1 MAKARGHR
9 ANKANDSFGTVNND
23 SLYKGKYREEVYQE
37 DDDDENVEAQSEADP
52 AQIEAATQ
60 QGEAG
65 ESFAQAKQQEPEE
78 SHDYKKRYDDLKRHY
93 DAKVNEFKQEI
104 GELKSAVRSN
114 DVEMPNGIP
123 MPKTMEELQVF
134 KEQYPDIFEVVQTVS
149 AMQAQSQLSQ
159 LQEEIGVIKE
169 REKSMEK
176 EKAYA
181 ELLRLHP
188 DFDELKGSAEFLEWL
203 DEQPESLS
211 DGIYKNNTNARL
223 AARVIDLYKA
233 DKNISTKPK
242 QTRSKRDDAAA
253 VVTRQAPKEVSVR
266 DTNGKIWKASQIA
279 KMKPHEFEKFEG
291 ELDLARSEGRIDF
304 QS

>member
-9 ANKANDSFGTVNND
+9 ANKANDSFGTINND
-23 SLYKGKYREEVYQE
+23 SLYKGKYREDVYN
-37 DDDDENVEAQSEADP
+37 DDDEEVEAQSEADP
-52 AQIEAATQ
+52 AEIEAATQ

-93 DAKVNEFKQEI
+93 DAKVGEFKQEI
-104 GELKSAVRSN
+104 DNLKSAVRSN
-114 DVEMPNGIP
+114 DVDMPRGIP
-123 MPKTMEELQVF
+123 MPKTMEELQAF

-169 REKSMEK
+169 REKELEK
-176 EKAYA
+176 QKAYS
-181 ELLRLHP
+181 ELLHLHP
-188 DFDELKGSAEFLEWL
+188 DFDELKGSEEFLKWL
-203 DEQPESLS
+203 DDQPESLS

-233 DKNISTKPK
+233 DIGIGKSK
-242 QTRSKRDDAAA
+242 QTRSKKDDAAA
-253 VVTRQAPKEVSVR
+253 AVTRQAPKEIS
-266 DTNGKIWKASQIA
+266 TKSENGQIWKASQIA
-279 KMKPHEFEKFEG
+279 KMKPHEFEKLES
-291 ELDLARSEGRIDF
+291 ELDAARSEGRIDF
-304 QS
+304 NS

>member
-1 MAKARGHR
+1 MAKRARGHR
-9 ANKANDSFGTVNND
+9 ANKANDSFGTINNNN
-23 SLYKGKYREEVYQE
+23 LYKGKYREEVYE
-37 DDDDENVEAQSEADP
+37 DDDDEEVEAQSEADP
-52 AQIEAATQ
+52 EEVSATQ

-65 ESFAQAKQQEPEE
+65 ESFVQAKQEEEPEE

-104 GELKSAVRSN
+104 TDLRSAVRS
-114 DVEMPNGIP
+114 DSVEMPSGIP
-123 MPKTMEELQVF
+123 MPKTVEELQTF

-149 AMQAQSQLSQ
+149 AMQAQSQLSE
-159 LQEEIGVIKE
+159 LQNEIGVIKE
-169 REKSMEK
+169 REKEMEK
-176 EKAYA
+176 QKAYA

-188 DFDELKGSAEFLEWL
+188 DFDTIKADSDFLGWL

-233 DKNISTKPK
+233 DKGISTKPK
-242 QTRSKRDDAAA
+242 QTRSKNDDAAA
-253 VVTRQAPKEVSVR
+253 SVARQAPKEIA
-266 DTNGKIWKASQIA
+266 TKGGKGKIWKASQIA
-279 KMKPHEFEKFEG
+279 KMKPWEFEKLES
-291 ELDLARSEGRIDF
+291 ELDEARAEGRIDY

>member
-9 ANKANDSFGTVNND
+9 ANKANDSFGTVNNE
-23 SLYKGKYREEVYQE
+23 SLYKGKYREDVYVDE
-37 DDDDENVEAQSEADP
+37 DDENVEAQSEADP
-52 AQIEAATQ
+52 AEIEAATQ
-60 QGEAG
+60 RGEAG
-65 ESFAQAKQQEPEE
+65 ESFATAKQEEPEE

-93 DAKVNEFKQEI
+93 DTKVNEFKQEI
-104 GELKSAVRSN
+104 GELKSAVRSS
-114 DVEMPNGIP
+114 DVEMPSGIS
-123 MPKTMEELQVF
+123 MPKTMEELQGF

-169 REKSMEK
+169 REKALEK
-176 EKAYA
+176 QKAYA
-181 ELLRLHP
+181 ELLHLHP
-188 DFDELKGSAEFLEWL
+188 DFDKIKADSDFLEWL

-233 DKNISTKPK
+233 DKNISTNPK
-242 QTRSKRDDAAA
+242 QTRSKKDDAAA
-253 VVTRQAPKEVSVR
+253 VVTRQAPKEIVTKSG
-266 DTNGKIWKASQIA
+266 TGKVWKASQIA
-279 KMKPHEFEKFEG
+279 KMKSHEFEKFEA

>member
-1 MAKARGHR
+1 MAKKVRGHR
-9 ANKANDSFGTVNND
+9 ANKANDSFGTINND
-23 SLYKGKYREEVYQE
+23 NLYKGKYREEVYE
-37 DDDDENVEAQSEADP
+37 DDDDGVEAQSDADP
-52 AQIEAATQ
+52 EEVSATQ
-60 QGEAG
+60 QDEAG
-65 ESFAQAKQQEPEE
+65 DSFVQTKTEEPEE

-104 GELKSAVRSN
+104 DDLKSAVRSR
-114 DVEMPNGIP
+114 DVEMPNSIA
-123 MPKTMEELQVF
+123 MPKTVEELQAF

-149 AMQAQSQLSQ
+149 AMQAQSQVSQ

-176 EKAYA
+176 QKAYA

-188 DFDELKGSAEFLEWL
+188 DFDEIKADEDFLSWL

-233 DKNISTKPK
+233 DKGISEKPK
-242 QTRSKRDDAAA
+242 RTKSKNDDAAA
-253 VVTRQAPKEVSVR
+253 AVTRQAPKELSTR
-266 DTNGKIWKASQIA
+266 DGKGKIWKASQIG
-279 KMKPHEFEKFEG
+279 KMKPWEFEKHEA
-291 ELDLARSEGRIDF
+291 ELDAARAEGRIDYN
-304 QS
+304 S

>member
-23 SLYKGKYREEVYQE
+23 SLYKGKYREDVYV

-52 AQIEAATQ
+52 AEIEAATQ

-65 ESFAQAKQQEPEE
+65 DSFAQAKQKEEPEE

-114 DVEMPNGIP
+114 DVEMPRGIP
-123 MPKTMEELQVF
+123 MPKTMEELQTF
-134 KEQYPDIFEVVQTVS
+134 KDQYPDIFEVVQTVS

-169 REKSMEK
+169 REKNLEK
-176 EKAYA
+176 QKAYA
-181 ELLRLHP
+181 ELLHLHP

-233 DKNISTKPK
+233 DKNIRTKPK
-242 QTRSKRDDAAA
+242 QTRSRQDDAAA
-253 VVTRQAPKEVSVR
+253 AVTRQAPKEIVTKDSG
-266 DTNGKIWKASQIA
+266 GKIWKASQIA
-279 KMKPHEFEKFEG
+279 KMKPHEFEKLES
-291 ELDLARSEGRIDF
+291 ELDAARSEGRIDF
-304 QS
+304 NS

>member
-23 SLYKGKYREEVYQE
+23 NLYRGKYREDVYN
-37 DDDDENVEAQSEADP
+37 DDDDEVEAQSEADP
-52 AQIEAATQ
+52 AEIEAATQ

-93 DAKVNEFKQEI
+93 DAKVGEFKQEI
-104 GELKSAVRSN
+104 DNLKSAVRSN
-114 DVEMPNGIP
+114 DVDMPRGIP
-123 MPKTMEELQVF
+123 MPKTMEELQAF

-169 REKSMEK
+169 REKNMEK
-176 EKAYA
+176 QKAYA
-181 ELLRLHP
+181 ELLQLHP
-188 DFDELKGSAEFLEWL
+188 DFDELKGSEEFLKWL
-203 DEQPESLS
+203 DDQPESLS

-233 DKNISTKPK
+233 DVGIGKPK

-253 VVTRQAPKEVSVR
+253 AVTRQAPKEIATKDSA
-266 DTNGKIWKASQIA
+266 GKIWKASQIA
-279 KMKPHEFEKFEG
+279 KMKPHEFEKFEE
-291 ELDLARSEGRIDF
+291 ELDLARSEGRIDY

>member
-9 ANKANDSFGTVNND
+9 ANKANDSFGTINND
-23 SLYKGKYREEVYQE
+23 SLYKGKYREDVYN
-37 DDDDENVEAQSEADP
+37 DDDEEVEAQSEADP
-52 AQIEAATQ
+52 AEIEAATQ

-93 DAKVNEFKQEI
+93 DAKVGEFKQEI
-104 GELKSAVRSN
+104 DNLKSAVRSN
-114 DVEMPNGIP
+114 DVDMPRGIP
-123 MPKTMEELQVF
+123 MPKTMEELQAF

-169 REKSMEK
+169 REKELEK
-176 EKAYA
+176 QKAYS
-181 ELLRLHP
+181 ELLHLHP
-188 DFDELKGSAEFLEWL
+188 DFDELKGSEEFLKWL
-203 DEQPESLS
+203 DDQPESLS

-233 DKNISTKPK
+233 DIGIGKSK
-242 QTRSKRDDAAA
+242 QTRSKKDDAAA
-253 VVTRQAPKEVSVR
+253 AVTRQTPKEIS
-266 DTNGKIWKASQIA
+266 TKSGNGQIWKASQIA
-279 KMKPHEFEKFEG
+279 KMKPHEFEKLES
-291 ELDLARSEGRIDF
+291 ELDAARSEGRIDF
-304 QS
+304 NS